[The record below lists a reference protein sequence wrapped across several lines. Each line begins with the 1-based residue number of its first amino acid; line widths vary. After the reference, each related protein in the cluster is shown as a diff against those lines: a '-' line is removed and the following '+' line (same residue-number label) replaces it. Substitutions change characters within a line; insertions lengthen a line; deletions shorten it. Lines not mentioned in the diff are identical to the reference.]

1 MDPGS
6 ITGIGL
12 AIVPLA
18 VQSIKSLKD
27 TVIRYKGRD
36 KTLAR
41 LHHVLEDLDNILEV
55 LERTVDSE
63 ASTRALL
70 EGPVSRCN
78 ILCRDFETAMQA
90 FGGKSRMGFRDWAKM
105 EFMAGDI
112 NEFMD
117 RLAGYKATISVG
129 LGIIVMQT
137 SKVSHE
143 VLEEYNETIQDTMY
157 SLNVNLQRL
166 DEKME
171 LLVRESKSISAS
183 NTGTDLRDERAVT
196 EQCLRICQDARSY
209 IDSLADR
216 EESLKDQPLSESES
230 VADGEGLFEAQLLIR
245 RTLNESRDNLAQTI
259 GRLQERL
266 DSMAISG
273 TPKSDLG
280 YLQLEGDLKTSKQCL
295 ELCKTASEQVANQ
308 KVYTVGEM
316 IADGDSDQVVITTL
330 ADLFNVKKASST
342 NRSAQW
348 IGSLSD
354 DTARQVSKDRY
365 SSRFGAV
372 AAVEAG
378 DGIST
383 MPSTSNTREVNSSL
397 AGRPGKTGQ
406 PVASEAVHRRP
417 SANEIRKRAMEDGDE
432 KEKRR

>member
-27 TVIRYKGRD
+27 TVTRYKGRD

-90 FGGKSRMGFRDWAKM
+90 FGGTSRMGFRDWAKM
-105 EFMAGDI
+105 EFMTGDI

-117 RLAGYKATISVG
+117 R
-129 LGIIVMQT
+129 QT

-143 VLEEYNETIQDTMY
+143 VLEEYNETIQDTIY

-171 LLVRESKSISAS
+171 LLVQESKSISAS

-216 EESLKDQPLSESES
+216 EESLKDQPLSES
-230 VADGEGLFEAQLLIR
+230 VADSEAPFEAQLLIR

-266 DSMAISG
+266 DSMATSG

-295 ELCKTASEQVANQ
+295 ELCKTASEQVATQ

-372 AAVEAG
+372 AADGAG

-397 AGRPGKTGQ
+397 ARRPGKTGQ
-406 PVASEAVHRRP
+406 PVAPEAVHRRP
-417 SANEIRKRAMEDGDE
+417 FPNEIRKRATEDGDE
-432 KEKRR
+432 KEKLR

>member
-18 VQSIKSLKD
+18 VQSIKSLKN
-27 TVIRYKGRD
+27 TVTRYKGRD

-41 LHHVLEDLDNILEV
+41 LYHVLEDLDNILEV
-55 LERTVDSE
+55 LERAVESE

-78 ILCRDFETAMQA
+78 LLCREFETAMQA
-90 FGGKSRMGFRDWAKM
+90 FGEKSKLGFRDWTKM
-105 EFMAGDI
+105 EFMTGDI

-129 LGIIVMQT
+129 LGIVTMQT
-137 SKVSHE
+137 SKLSHK
-143 VLEEYNETIQDTMY
+143 VLEEYNEVIQDTIY
-157 SLNVNLQRL
+157 NLNINLQRL

-171 LLVRESKSISAS
+171 LLVQESKSTNAS
-183 NTGTDLRDERAVT
+183 DTSTDLRDERVVT
-196 EQCLRICQDARSY
+196 EQCLRICQDASSY
-209 IDSLADR
+209 IESLAER
-216 EESLKDQPLSESES
+216 EESLKDQLSSAPNAESQ
-230 VADGEGLFEAQLLIR
+230 GPFEAQLLIR
-245 RTLNESRDNLAQTI
+245 RTLNESRDSLAQTI

-266 DSMAISG
+266 ESMATSG
-273 TPKSDLG
+273 TPKSDPR
-280 YLQLEGDLKTSKQCL
+280 YLQLKGDLQTSEQCL
-295 ELCKTASEQVANQ
+295 ELCKTASDQVANQ

-316 IADGDSDQVVITTL
+316 VADGDSDQVVITTL
-330 ADLFNVKKASST
+330 ADLFDVRKASST

-354 DTARQVSKDRY
+354 ETARQVSKDRY

-372 AAVEAG
+372 ATNGAG

-383 MPSTSNTREVNSSL
+383 MSSVSNTREVNSSL
-397 AGRPGKTGQ
+397 AARQGKAGQ
-406 PVASEAVHRRP
+406 PAAPETVHRRP
-417 SANEIRKRAMEDGDE
+417 SPNEMRKRATEDGVE
-432 KEKRR
+432 KEERQ

>member
-27 TVIRYKGRD
+27 TVTRYKGRD

-41 LHHVLEDLDNILEV
+41 LHHMLEDLDNILEV
-55 LERTVDSE
+55 LERAIDSE

-90 FGGKSRMGFRDWAKM
+90 FGGTSRMGFRDWAKM

-117 RLAGYKATISVG
+117 R
-129 LGIIVMQT
+129 QT

-171 LLVRESKSISAS
+171 LLVRESISISAS

-196 EQCLRICQDARSY
+196 EQCLRICQDARSF

-216 EESLKDQPLSESES
+216 EEALRDQPLSES
-230 VADGEGLFEAQLLIR
+230 VADSEAPFEAQLLIR

-266 DSMAISG
+266 DSMATSG
-273 TPKSDLG
+273 TPKSDVG

-316 IADGDSDQVVITTL
+316 IADGESDQVVITTL

-372 AAVEAG
+372 AAVGAG

-397 AGRPGKTGQ
+397 ARRPGKTGQ
-406 PVASEAVHRRP
+406 PMAPEAVHRRP

>member
-27 TVIRYKGRD
+27 TVTRYKGRD

-55 LERTVDSE
+55 LERAVNSE

-90 FGGKSRMGFRDWAKM
+90 FGGTSRMGFRDWARM
-105 EFMAGDI
+105 EFMTGDI

-117 RLAGYKATISVG
+117 RLEGYKATISVG
-129 LGIIVMQT
+129 LGIIIMQT

-143 VLEEYNETIQDTMY
+143 VLEEYNETIKDTMY

-171 LLVRESKSISAS
+171 LLVQESKTTSAS
-183 NTGTDLRDERAVT
+183 DTGTDLRDERAVT

-216 EESLKDQPLSESES
+216 EEPLKDQPLSESVS
-230 VADGEGLFEAQLLIR
+230 DNGGPFEAQLLIR

-266 DSMAISG
+266 DSMATSG
-273 TPKSDLG
+273 TPKSDLS

-295 ELCKTASEQVANQ
+295 ELCKTASEQVAHQ

-316 IADGDSDQVVITTL
+316 IADGNSDQVVITTL

-372 AAVEAG
+372 AADGAG

-383 MPSTSNTREVNSSL
+383 MPSTSNTHEVNSSL
-397 AGRPGKTGQ
+397 ARRPGKTGQ

>member
-27 TVIRYKGRD
+27 TVTRYKGRD

-41 LHHVLEDLDNILEV
+41 LYHVLEDLDNILEV
-55 LERTVDSE
+55 LERAIDSE
-63 ASTRALL
+63 ALTRALL

-78 ILCRDFETAMQA
+78 TLCRDFETAMQA
-90 FGGKSRMGFRDWAKM
+90 FGGTSRMGFRDWAKM
-105 EFMAGDI
+105 EFMTGDI

-117 RLAGYKATISVG
+117 RQK
-129 LGIIVMQT
+129 

-143 VLEEYNETIQDTMY
+143 VLEEYNETIQDTIY
-157 SLNVNLQRL
+157 NLNVNLQRL

-171 LLVRESKSISAS
+171 LLVQESKSISAS
-183 NTGTDLRDERAVT
+183 NTGTDLKDERAVT

-216 EESLKDQPLSESES
+216 EESLKDQPLSES
-230 VADGEGLFEAQLLIR
+230 VADSEAPFEAQLLLR

-266 DSMAISG
+266 DSMATSG

-295 ELCKTASEQVANQ
+295 ELCKTASEQVATQ

-372 AAVEAG
+372 AADGAG

-397 AGRPGKTGQ
+397 ARRPGKTGQ
-406 PVASEAVHRRP
+406 PAAPEAVHRRP
-417 SANEIRKRAMEDGDE
+417 FPNEIRKRATEDGDE
-432 KEKRR
+432 KEKPR

>member
-6 ITGIGL
+6 ITGI
-12 AIVPLA
+12 
-18 VQSIKSLKD
+18 
-27 TVIRYKGRD
+27 GRD

-90 FGGKSRMGFRDWAKM
+90 FGGTSKMGFRDWAKM

-117 RLAGYKATISVG
+117 R
-129 LGIIVMQT
+129 QT
-137 SKVSHE
+137 SKVSRE

-183 NTGTDLRDERAVT
+183 NTGTDLRDERTVT

-216 EESLKDQPLSESES
+216 EGSLKDQPLSES
-230 VADGEGLFEAQLLIR
+230 VADGESLFEAQLLIR

-266 DSMAISG
+266 DSMATSG

-365 SSRFGAV
+365 SSHFGAV
-372 AAVEAG
+372 AAVGAG

-397 AGRPGKTGQ
+397 ARRPGKTGQ

>member
-27 TVIRYKGRD
+27 TVTRYKGRD

-55 LERTVDSE
+55 LERAVDSE

-70 EGPVSRCN
+70 EGPVSRSN

-90 FGGKSRMGFRDWAKM
+90 FGGTSRMGFRDWARM
-105 EFMAGDI
+105 EFMTGDI

-117 RLAGYKATISVG
+117 RLEGYKATISVG
-129 LGIIVMQT
+129 LGIIIMQT
-137 SKVSHE
+137 SKVSHQ
-143 VLEEYNETIQDTMY
+143 VLEEYNETIQDTMH

-171 LLVRESKSISAS
+171 LLVQESKTSSAS
-183 NTGTDLRDERAVT
+183 DTGTDLRDERAVT

-216 EESLKDQPLSESES
+216 EESLKDQSLSES
-230 VADGEGLFEAQLLIR
+230 VADSEGPFEAQLLIR

-266 DSMAISG
+266 DSMATSG
-273 TPKSDLG
+273 TPKSDLS

-295 ELCKTASEQVANQ
+295 ELCKTASEQVAHQ

-330 ADLFNVKKASST
+330 ADLFDVKKASST

-354 DTARQVSKDRY
+354 ETARQVSKDRY
-365 SSRFGAV
+365 SSRFGAM
-372 AAVEAG
+372 AADGAG
-378 DGIST
+378 DGIYT
-383 MPSTSNTREVNSSL
+383 MLSTSNTREVNSSL
-397 AGRPGKTGQ
+397 ARRSGKTGQ
-406 PVASEAVHRRP
+406 PVAPEAVHRRP
-417 SANEIRKRAMEDGDE
+417 SPNEIRKRATEDGDE
-432 KEKRR
+432 MEKRR

>member
-27 TVIRYKGRD
+27 TVTRYKGRD

-41 LHHVLEDLDNILEV
+41 LYHVLEDLDNILEV
-55 LERTVDSE
+55 LERAVDSE

-90 FGGKSRMGFRDWAKM
+90 FGGTSRMGFRDWARM
-105 EFMAGDI
+105 EFMTGDI

-117 RLAGYKATISVG
+117 RLEGYKATISVG
-129 LGIIVMQT
+129 LGIIIMQT

-157 SLNVNLQRL
+157 NLNVNLQRL

-171 LLVRESKSISAS
+171 LLVQESKTTSAS
-183 NTGTDLRDERAVT
+183 DTGTDLRDERAVT

-216 EESLKDQPLSESES
+216 EESLKDQPLSESVS
-230 VADGEGLFEAQLLIR
+230 DNGGPFEAQLLIR

-266 DSMAISG
+266 DSMATSG
-273 TPKSDLG
+273 TLKSDLG
-280 YLQLEGDLKTSKQCL
+280 YLRLEGDLKTSKQCL
-295 ELCKTASEQVANQ
+295 ELCKTASEQVAHQ

-316 IADGDSDQVVITTL
+316 IADGNSDQVVITTL
-330 ADLFNVKKASST
+330 ADLFDVKKASST

-354 DTARQVSKDRY
+354 ATVRQVSKDRY
-365 SSRFGAV
+365 SSRFGAI
-372 AAVEAG
+372 AAHRAS
-378 DGIST
+378 DDIST

-397 AGRPGKTGQ
+397 AQRPGKTGQ
-406 PVASEAVHRRP
+406 PVAPGGVYRRP
-417 SANEIRKRAMEDGDE
+417 SPNEIRKRATGDGDE
-432 KEKRR
+432 KEKR

>member
-27 TVIRYKGRD
+27 TVTRYKGRD

-55 LERTVDSE
+55 LERAVDSE

-90 FGGKSRMGFRDWAKM
+90 FGGTSRIGFRDWARM
-105 EFMAGDI
+105 EFMTGDI

-117 RLAGYKATISVG
+117 RLEGYKATISVG
-129 LGIIVMQT
+129 LGIIIMQT

-171 LLVRESKSISAS
+171 LLVQESKTTSAS
-183 NTGTDLRDERAVT
+183 DTGTDLRDERAVT

-216 EESLKDQPLSESES
+216 EESLKDQPLSES
-230 VADGEGLFEAQLLIR
+230 VADSEGPFEAQLLIR

-266 DSMAISG
+266 DSMATSG
-273 TPKSDLG
+273 MPKSDLS

-295 ELCKTASEQVANQ
+295 ELCKTASEQVAHQ

-330 ADLFNVKKASST
+330 ADLFDVKKASST

-354 DTARQVSKDRY
+354 ETARQVSKDRY
-365 SSRFGAV
+365 SSPFGAM
-372 AAVEAG
+372 AADG
-378 DGIST
+378 IGNGIST
-383 MPSTSNTREVNSSL
+383 MTSTSNTREVNSSL
-397 AGRPGKTGQ
+397 ARRPGKTGQ
-406 PVASEAVHRRP
+406 PVAPEAVHRRP
-417 SANEIRKRAMEDGDE
+417 SPNEIRKRATEDSDE
-432 KEKRR
+432 KEKCR

>member
-27 TVIRYKGRD
+27 TVTRYKGRD

-41 LHHVLEDLDNILEV
+41 LHHVLDDLDNILEA
-55 LERTVDSE
+55 LERAVDSE
-63 ASTRALL
+63 ESTRALL

-78 ILCRDFETAMQA
+78 ILCRDFETAMKA
-90 FGGKSRMGFRDWAKM
+90 FGGTSRMGFRDWAKM

-117 RLAGYKATISVG
+117 R
-129 LGIIVMQT
+129 QT

-143 VLEEYNETIQDTMY
+143 VLEEYNETVQDTMY

-171 LLVRESKSISAS
+171 LLVRESKTISTS

-216 EESLKDQPLSESES
+216 EESLKDQPLSESVTDS
-230 VADGEGLFEAQLLIR
+230 EGLFEAQLLLR
-245 RTLNESRDNLAQTI
+245 RTLYESRDNIAQTI

-266 DSMAISG
+266 DSMATSG

-280 YLQLEGDLKTSKQCL
+280 YLQLEGDLKASKQCL

-372 AAVEAG
+372 AAGGAG
-378 DGIST
+378 DGINT

-397 AGRPGKTGQ
+397 ARQPGKTGQ
-406 PVASEAVHRRP
+406 PVTPEAVHRRP
-417 SANEIRKRAMEDGDE
+417 SPNEIRKRATEDGDE
-432 KEKRR
+432 KEKNR

>member
-27 TVIRYKGRD
+27 TVTRYKGRD

-90 FGGKSRMGFRDWAKM
+90 FGGTSRMGFRDWAKM

-117 RLAGYKATISVG
+117 R
-129 LGIIVMQT
+129 QT

-216 EESLKDQPLSESES
+216 EESLKDQPLSES
-230 VADGEGLFEAQLLIR
+230 VADSEGLFEAQLLIR

-266 DSMAISG
+266 DSMATSG

-372 AAVEAG
+372 AADGAG

-397 AGRPGKTGQ
+397 ARRPGKTGQ
-406 PVASEAVHRRP
+406 PVAPEAVHRRP

>member
-12 AIVPLA
+12 AI
-18 VQSIKSLKD
+18 
-27 TVIRYKGRD
+27 KGRD

-90 FGGKSRMGFRDWAKM
+90 FGGTSKMGFRDWAKM

-117 RLAGYKATISVG
+117 R
-129 LGIIVMQT
+129 QT
-137 SKVSHE
+137 SKVSRE

-183 NTGTDLRDERAVT
+183 NTGTDLRDERTVT

-216 EESLKDQPLSESES
+216 EGSLKDQPLSES
-230 VADGEGLFEAQLLIR
+230 VADGESLFEAQLLIR

-266 DSMAISG
+266 DSMATSG
-273 TPKSDLG
+273 TPKMFRAV
-280 YLQLEGDLKTSKQCL
+280 Q
-295 ELCKTASEQVANQ
+295 TASEQVANQ

-365 SSRFGAV
+365 SSHFGAV
-372 AAVEAG
+372 AAVGAG

-397 AGRPGKTGQ
+397 ARRPGKTGQ
-406 PVASEAVHRRP
+406 PVASEAVPRRP

>member
-1 MDPGS
+1 
-6 ITGIGL
+6 
-12 AIVPLA
+12 
-18 VQSIKSLKD
+18 
-27 TVIRYKGRD
+27 
-36 KTLAR
+36 
-41 LHHVLEDLDNILEV
+41 
-55 LERTVDSE
+55 
-63 ASTRALL
+63 
-70 EGPVSRCN
+70 
-78 ILCRDFETAMQA
+78 
-90 FGGKSRMGFRDWAKM
+90 
-105 EFMAGDI
+105 
-112 NEFMD
+112 
-117 RLAGYKATISVG
+117 
-129 LGIIVMQT
+129 
-137 SKVSHE
+137 
-143 VLEEYNETIQDTMY
+143 MY

-171 LLVRESKSISAS
+171 LLVRESISISAS

-196 EQCLRICQDARSY
+196 EQCLRICQDARSF

-216 EESLKDQPLSESES
+216 EEALRDQPLSESVSDSE
-230 VADGEGLFEAQLLIR
+230 APFEAQLLIR

-266 DSMAISG
+266 DSMATSG
-273 TPKSDLG
+273 TPKSDVG

-372 AAVEAG
+372 AAVGAG
-378 DGIST
+378 DGTST

-397 AGRPGKTGQ
+397 ARQPGKTGQ
-406 PVASEAVHRRP
+406 PMAPEAVHRRP

>member
-1 MDPGS
+1 
-6 ITGIGL
+6 
-12 AIVPLA
+12 
-18 VQSIKSLKD
+18 
-27 TVIRYKGRD
+27 
-36 KTLAR
+36 
-41 LHHVLEDLDNILEV
+41 
-55 LERTVDSE
+55 
-63 ASTRALL
+63 
-70 EGPVSRCN
+70 
-78 ILCRDFETAMQA
+78 
-90 FGGKSRMGFRDWAKM
+90 MGFRDWAKM
-105 EFMAGDI
+105 EFMTGDI

-171 LLVRESKSISAS
+171 LLVQESKSISAS

-209 IDSLADR
+209 IDSLVDR
-216 EESLKDQPLSESES
+216 EESLKDQPLSES
-230 VADGEGLFEAQLLIR
+230 VADSEAPFEAQLLIR

-266 DSMAISG
+266 DSMATSG

-295 ELCKTASEQVANQ
+295 ELCKTASEQVASQ
-308 KVYTVGEM
+308 KVYTVGKM

-342 NRSAQW
+342 DRSAQW

-372 AAVEAG
+372 AAVGAG

-397 AGRPGKTGQ
+397 ARRPGKTGQ
-406 PVASEAVHRRP
+406 PVAPEAVHRRP
-417 SANEIRKRAMEDGDE
+417 SANEMRKRAMEDGDE
-432 KEKRR
+432 KETRR